1 MKNFI
6 NWVGKHYLAALFV
19 MLWVKVVVVTW
30 VGFNLTVETWLD
42 FLVLLVNPIG
52 ISLLLMGL
60 AFIFKKVFP

>member
-6 NWVGKHYLAALFV
+6 NWVGKHYLTVLFV

-42 FLVLLVNPIG
+42 FLVLLINPMG

-60 AFIFKKVFP
+60 AFIFKKDFL